1 MVVGNENIQFSGAA
15 PSFQTVNQIQKDL
28 ETIPFLSKVVIASAT
43 QERSG
48 NRIQFKISADF
59 GESDFGQANAG
70 QANVGGGF
78 NYGRFSSN
86 RFERRL
92 DSGSPQ
98 APPGMTVLVGRR
110 YNRNPNKGRDVHGG

>member
-15 PSFQTVNQIQKDL
+15 PSFKIVNQIQKDL

-59 GESDFGQANAG
+59 GEANFG
-70 QANVGGGF
+70 QANVGK
-78 NYGRFSSN
+78 
-86 RFERRL
+86 
-92 DSGSPQ
+92 
-98 APPGMTVLVGRR
+98 V
-110 YNRNPNKGRDVHGG
+110 VHGG